1 MEAAFV
7 NYRQEGLNTTI
18 MMFDMDNFKVINDEY
33 GHEFGDYTLVQ
44 TVYSIQ
50 KNIRSTDRLI
60 RWGGDE
66 FVGIFY
72 NLTEDSI
79 AVLGQ
84 KILDDVMAMRLEKDN
99 VMITP
104 AISIGFSYFK
114 DSDYSYEDA
123 LGRADLAMYKSKKQ
137 GKSTFNL
144 YK

>member
-18 MMFDMDNFKVINDEY
+18 MMFDMDNFKVIND
-33 GHEFGDYTLVQ
+33 
-44 TVYSIQ
+44 
-50 KNIRSTDRLI
+50 
-60 RWGGDE
+60 
-66 FVGIFY
+66 
-72 NLTEDSI
+72 
-79 AVLGQ
+79 
-84 KILDDVMAMRLEKDN
+84 